1 MEYQHRTR
9 ASKLYTLL
17 RSKHLRVNKSLFWA
31 LEGSQANDDVAPP
44 AVLQT
49 LVPSIMAIQSQLG

>member
-17 RSKHLRVNKSLFWA
+17 RSKHLRINKSLFWA
-31 LEGSQANDDVAPP
+31 LEGSQANDVAPP